1 MKKELK
7 IRANEVLE
15 LAKGYGVEQNL
26 LFVSTFERYQTQ
38 LQILEKLKETIESE
52 GGEPPRA
59 RRELKLRKIKS
70 LAARGYSAMRA
81 MFQALK
87 VSSARNEKAACCPSK
102 FSICPKC
109 GK

>member
-7 IRANEVLE
+7 IRASEVLA

-59 RRELKLRKIKS
+59 RRAVNFALKIK
-70 LAARGYSAMRA
+70 
-81 MFQALK
+81 
-87 VSSARNEKAACCPSK
+87 
-102 FSICPKC
+102 
-109 GK
+109 

>member
-7 IRANEVLE
+7 IRANEVLG

-52 GGEPPRA
+52 GGEPPLA
-59 RRELKLRKIKS
+59 RRELRLLKIKS
-70 LAARGYSAMRA
+70 LTARG
-81 MFQALK
+81 
-87 VSSARNEKAACCPSK
+87 
-102 FSICPKC
+102 
-109 GK
+109 

>member
-52 GGEPPRA
+52 GGEPPLA
-59 RRELKLRKIKS
+59 RRAVNFALKIKRNS
-70 LAARGYSAMRA
+70 RA
-81 MFQALK
+81 
-87 VSSARNEKAACCPSK
+87 
-102 FSICPKC
+102 C
-109 GK
+109 GLH